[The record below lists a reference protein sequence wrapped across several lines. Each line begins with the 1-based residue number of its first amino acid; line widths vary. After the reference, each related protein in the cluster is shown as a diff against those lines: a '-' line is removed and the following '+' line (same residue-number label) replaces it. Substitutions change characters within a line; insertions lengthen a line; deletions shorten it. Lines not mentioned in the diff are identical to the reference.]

1 MRFSDWLFLEQQQ
14 KYVRTRKD
22 ISPKNPDNSFLVLYG
37 ADKEERDL
45 MFSLKEELKR
55 MGFRYFAPA
64 GTYSIFSAK
73 VDDAM
78 RSRLTQIGVDFSGY
92 DNAQTTAP
100 TPSPQ
105 EQETQA
111 DENLENMQKEL
122 SGVMADDPKTQALI
136 DSIESMIEKIANGTD
151 EAAKQAFIRNFFQF
165 AGKFYNYSMHNQ
177 FLIWIQTKGR
187 ATQVAGAK
195 QWEQKFGRSVRD
207 WGSAI
212 SILMPITSK
221 KEKLDAET
229 GEIKTDKRVFFKT
242 AKVYDVSATAPIPGH
257 PSPFEPVS
265 RKQWSVDSNEDVEEV
280 KQYISA
286 LGEWAKENN
295 IDVNYEE
302 LDPELG
308 GYSAGGKVAINRLF
322 KGINHFSTFV
332 HEVAHEI
339 LHWKDK
345 DKKSTKMEKEI
356 DAESTAF
363 IVLSHFGF
371 ETKDTSNYLAMWRAK
386 GDDIRARRAN
396 IQKAAKEIINGIR
409 GKIDGIPTPE
419 EIDEPKSDS
428 KSSQKDSDS
437 PRPLEIPRQEAPSK
451 LIRPDRSENVLSIAK
466 RRAMGLLEK
475 GDVQGSVLSMMSD
488 LKKMG
493 DRRADNSMISAM
505 AMIAMK
511 DAKEAEK
518 FITGF

>member
-1 MRFSDWLFLEQQQ
+1 MDFSIWLFTEEQQ
-14 KYVRTRKD
+14 KYVRTRRD
-22 ISPKNPDNSFLVLYG
+22 ISPKNPANSFLVLYG

-45 MFSLKEELKR
+45 MFSVKDELKK
-55 MGFRYFAPA
+55 MGFGYYRPA
-64 GTYSIFSAK
+64 GTYSIFSTK

-78 RSRLTQIGVDFSGY
+78 RNKLSQLGVDFSGY
-92 DNAQTTAP
+92 DSGQVVSSAPATNAQP
-100 TPSPQ
+100 ESSTP
-105 EQETQA
+105 A
-111 DENLENMQKEL
+111 DQNLEHMQKEL
-122 SGVMADDPKTQALI
+122 SGVMADDPKTQELI
-136 DSIESMIEKIANGTD
+136 NSIESMIERIANSTD

-187 ATQVAGAK
+187 ANHVAGAK
-195 QWEQKFGRSVRD
+195 QWEQKFGRAVRD
-207 WGSAI
+207 WKSSI
-212 SILMPITSK
+212 SILMPITKQK
-221 KEKLDAET
+221 KSLNAKT
-229 GEIKTDKRVFFKT
+229 GELQTDTRPDTFIFFKT
-242 AKVYDVSATAPIPGH
+242 TKVYDVSATVPIPGH
-257 PSPFEPVS
+257 PNSFEPVS

-280 KQYISA
+280 KQYIAA
-286 LGEWAKENN
+286 LSDWAKENN
-295 IDVNYEE
+295 INVAYEE

-308 GYSAGGKVAINRLF
+308 GYSSGGKVAINNVF

-409 GKIDGIPTPE
+409 SKLSEEPPKESEIEENTQHNSAIIKVYRADGVIHANINGE
-419 EIDEPKSDS
+419 EKKFEVDKFYFQELRDS
-428 KSSQKDSDS
+428 KNAYKTLMELV
-437 PRPLEIPRQEAPSK
+437 RKGYA
-451 LIRPDRSENVLSIAK
+451 SEL
-466 RRAMGLLEK
+466 
-475 GDVQGSVLSMMSD
+475 
-488 LKKMG
+488 
-493 DRRADNSMISAM
+493 
-505 AMIAMK
+505 
-511 DAKEAEK
+511 
-518 FITGF
+518 

>member
-1 MRFSDWLFLEQQQ
+1 MQFSQWLFLEQQQ

-22 ISPKNPDNSFLVLYG
+22 VSPKNPDNTFLVLYG

-45 MFSLKEELKR
+45 MFSMKEELKR

-64 GTYSIFSAK
+64 GTYSIFSTK

-78 RSRLTQIGVDFSGY
+78 RSRLAQLGIDLRGY
-92 DNAQTTAP
+92 DSGQSVSSTPKAP
-100 TPSPQ
+100 
-105 EQETQA
+105 EQETPS
-111 DENLENMQKEL
+111 DENLEKMQKEL
-122 SGVMADDPKTQALI
+122 SGVMADDPKTQELI
-136 DSIESMIEKIANGTD
+136 DSIERMIENIANSTD

-187 ATQVAGAK
+187 ASHVAGAK

-212 SILMPITSK
+212 SILMPITRE
-221 KEKLDAET
+221 KERLDTAT

-242 AKVYDVSATAPIPGH
+242 TKVYDVSATVPIPGH

-286 LGEWAKENN
+286 LGEWAKENSIN
-295 IDVNYEE
+295 VNYEE

-308 GYSAGGKVAINRLF
+308 GYSAGGKVAINNLF
-322 KGINHFSTFV
+322 KGINQFSTFV

-396 IQKAAKEIINGIR
+396 IQKAAKEIINGIKSKLAGETNKEEPEVKENSQHSHATIR
-409 GKIDGIPTPE
+409 IYRADGIIHATVNGE
-419 EIDEPKSDS
+419 EKKFWVDKVYYPKLKVSTDVY
-428 KSSQKDSDS
+428 KT
-437 PRPLEIPRQEAPSK
+437 LME
-451 LIRPDRSENVLSIAK
+451 LIQ
-466 RRAMGLLEK
+466 
-475 GDVQGSVLSMMSD
+475 QGY
-488 LKKMG
+488 
-493 DRRADNSMISAM
+493 
-505 AMIAMK
+505 
-511 DAKEAEK
+511 AEEM
-518 FITGF
+518 